1 MRHGWASF
9 GNAARAGVLLAA
21 LAWHAPAQ
29 AEPYLAV
36 ANGLKCVQCHVNPTG
51 GSMRSVFGNVWNGTQ
66 LPAVKLGGTPWTG
79 QLGRYLAVGADV
91 RWDAIETSTTG
102 GSTRKSE
109 FADSH
114 VYLGVNLVPERLLLY
129 ADEQVTPGS
138 PQNRE
143 AWALFWSANH
153 TWYVK
158 AGEMYLPY
166 GLRLQ
171 DNTALVR
178 EATGIDMTVPGRGV
192 ELGWLT
198 GHWDAQLALSNGP
211 FSAGPRGSG
220 RDVTANLAY
229 VESGWRVG
237 LAADA
242 NAALRAGHRNAV
254 GVFGG
259 LKTGPIAWLAEAD
272 LVSDASQPGGP
283 HRLGG
288 LLEANYSPARGHNLK
303 VSAEYLDPQR
313 GTPHQQFG
321 RLSVVYEVVPVRFL
335 QLRLG
340 ARYYGTSDAQPADRL
355 RFYFLELHGFF

>member
-1 MRHGWASF
+1 MRHGWAWF
-9 GNAARAGVLLAA
+9 GNTARAGVLLGA
-21 LAWHAPAQ
+21 LLLHAPAH

-51 GSMRSVFGNVWNGTQ
+51 GSMRSVFGNNWDGTQ
-66 LPAVKLGGTPWTG
+66 LPAIQLGGKPWSG

-91 RWDAIETSTTG
+91 RWDTLETSSAAGTT
-102 GSTRKSE
+102 RRSE

-114 VYLGVNLVPERLLLY
+114 VYLGLNLLPNRLLLY

-143 AWALFWSANH
+143 AWALYWSADH
-153 TWYVK
+153 SWYVK
-158 AGEMYLPY
+158 AGEMYLPF

-178 EATGIDMTVPGRGV
+178 EASGIDMTVPGRGV
-192 ELGWLT
+192 EFGWLKD
-198 GHWDAQLALSNGP
+198 HWDAQLALSNGP
-211 FSAGPRGSG
+211 LTPGARGSG
-220 RDVTANLAY
+220 RDVTANIAY
-229 VESGWRVG
+229 VEPGWRLGV
-237 LAADA
+237 AADR
-242 NAALRAGHRNAV
+242 NDALV
-254 GVFGG
+254 GGRREALGLFGG

-272 LVSDASQPGGP
+272 LVSDASMPGGP

-288 LLEANYSPARGHNLK
+288 LLEADYSPARGHNIK

-313 GTPHQQFG
+313 GAAHQQFA
-321 RLSVVYEVVPVRFL
+321 RWSLVYEVVPVRFL

-340 ARYYGTSDAQPADRL
+340 ARIYDASAGQPIDRL
-355 RFYFLELHGFF
+355 RLYFLELHGFF